1 MSEVQAGRRAR
12 FSVDLGELKARVLAR
27 ARLTG
32 KTPSVVIREA
42 VAQVVA
48 ASCCGQASADSMPMV
63 GTEPSE
69 RIGLRMRR
77 PEAQAFRQAAQR
89 AGLAP
94 AAYVAALVAEVPAVA
109 ASSSSHGITLADHRQ
124 ALLLSSAELA
134 SLARDLRRLMRLLAT
149 GDVGA
154 ARAYRERLEGTEGA
168 IRAHLAVAGN
178 VLAALAPRGIG
189 RSQRPRSAL
198 RLKPAQ
204 YTGVAPHAESIPG
217 SVRALRRT

>member
-12 FSVDLGELKARVLAR
+12 FSVDLGDLKAKVLAR

-42 VAQVVA
+42 VAQVLA
-48 ASCCGQASADSMPMV
+48 ASCSDQASADAMPMV
-63 GTEPSE
+63 DTEPSV

-94 AAYVAALVAEVPAVA
+94 AAYVAALVAGVPAVA
-109 ASSSSHGITLADHRQ
+109 ASSSTQGITLADHRQ
-124 ALLLSSAELA
+124 ALLISSAELA

-149 GDVGA
+149 GDVEA
-154 ARAYRERLEGTEGA
+154 ARAYRERLEGAEGA

-178 VLAALAPRGIG
+178 VLAALSPRGLG
-189 RSQRPRSAL
+189 RSQRPRPAL

-204 YTGVAPHAESIPG
+204 YAGHGPRVEANLA
-217 SVRALRRT
+217 SVRAPRRT